1 MFTVSHLE
9 MGCKGLQVLEI
20 QETQEW
26 ETRLASI
33 LVRNRWHPTLR
44 WERNL
49 QHQASCRF
57 LEGGQTKKKAKV
69 SD

>member
-1 MFTVSHLE
+1 

-20 QETQEW
+20 LETQEW
-26 ETRLASI
+26 GTRLASI
-33 LVRNRWHPTLR
+33 LVRNRLHLTLR

-57 LEGGQTKKKAKV
+57 LEGEADKKRKSQRLKPENK
-69 SD
+69 